1 MDSLDALVAQVQG
14 FSGTDDLLHLF
25 SLLKQSDEL
34 LHTHAPRLQYALS
47 SLDPAKHSLGYLY
60 LLEVQSSGTLSQEQS
75 ENFLAL
81 ASTFL
86 NVCIAEQICLAP
98 EKFNMVCRRV
108 KEQALQLQEPLRAIL
123 PLQAAIRK
131 LQPSSEFLTA
141 MHADFLQMCLLAKCY
156 KASLSVLEDDIFE
169 IDQKRTGL
177 VPRDFLLYCYYGGM
191 IHIGLKQFGKALEFF
206 QHAITAPAT
215 VLNAITIAAYK
226 KFVLVS
232 LIQLGQFHDCFV
244 QVPLFPKYT
253 PPVVQRNLKSCVQ
266 DYMDLATS
274 YVTRNIADV
283 KGYITTHEDAFKSD
297 NNLGLARQVIA
308 SLYKRNIQRLTQT
321 YLTLSLQ
328 DIADNVQ
335 LDGPKEAELHILQ
348 MIQDGEIFARIN
360 QKDGMVSF
368 QEDPEQYNTSAMTMR
383 LNLEIHNIVR
393 LAKKLTSVDEQVS
406 CDQVYLSKIG
416 RDRPRYETEDF
427 DIVPQKMYTNL

>member
-232 LIQLGQFHDCFV
+232 LIQLGQ
-244 QVPLFPKYT
+244 
-253 PPVVQRNLKSCVQ
+253 
-266 DYMDLATS
+266 DYVDLATS
-274 YVTRNIADV
+274 YITRNIADV
-283 KGYITTHEDAFKSD
+283 KGYITTHEDVFKSD

>member
-75 ENFLAL
+75 ETFLAL

-86 NVCIAEQICLAP
+86 NVCLAEQICLAP

-108 KEQALQLQEPLRAIL
+108 KEQALQLQKPLRAIL

-141 MHADFLQMCLLAKCY
+141 MHPDFLQMCLLAKCY
-156 KASLSVLEDDIFE
+156 KASLSILEDDIFE

-232 LIQLGQFHDCFV
+232 LIQLGLV
-244 QVPLFPKYT
+244 RLLILFIFRD
-253 PPVVQRNLKSCVQ
+253 VLKS
-266 DYMDLATS
+266 
-274 YVTRNIADV
+274 
-283 KGYITTHEDAFKSD
+283 
-297 NNLGLARQVIA
+297 
-308 SLYKRNIQRLTQT
+308 
-321 YLTLSLQ
+321 
-328 DIADNVQ
+328 
-335 LDGPKEAELHILQ
+335 
-348 MIQDGEIFARIN
+348 
-360 QKDGMVSF
+360 VSF
-368 QEDPEQYNTSAMTMR
+368 TRGM
-383 LNLEIHNIVR
+383 
-393 LAKKLTSVDEQVS
+393 
-406 CDQVYLSKIG
+406 LSS
-416 RDRPRYETEDF
+416 
-427 DIVPQKMYTNL
+427 Q